1 MIRLLTD
8 SKTPESVRPMDGTR
22 PAVSGWGP
30 TSFAILFICL
40 CFSAICSWII
50 FDARQETWKN
60 AGVVG
65 STVVNAVA
73 ADLARN
79 IETLDLSV
87 EGVIENLKL
96 PGLQSVSP
104 KQRQLLLFDRSVAAR
119 HLSAILV
126 IREDG
131 RLEYDSRT

>member
-22 PAVSGWGP
+22 VAAGGWSP

-50 FDARQETWKN
+50 LDARREAWKHAN
-60 AGVVG
+60 VVG

-87 EGVIENLKL
+87 EGVLENLRL
-96 PGLQSVSP
+96 PGLQ
-104 KQRQLLLFDRSVAAR
+104 
-119 HLSAILV
+119 
-126 IREDG
+126 
-131 RLEYDSRT
+131 